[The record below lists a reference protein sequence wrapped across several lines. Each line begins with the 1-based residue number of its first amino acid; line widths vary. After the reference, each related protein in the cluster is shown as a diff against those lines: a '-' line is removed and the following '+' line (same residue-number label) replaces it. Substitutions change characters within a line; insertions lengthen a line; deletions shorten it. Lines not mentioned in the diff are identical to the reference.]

1 MKRTVCGLMIVGL
14 LFVFGR
20 IESAN
25 QLQLPEHS
33 NQLLACGNP
42 LICGGGGGAGGL
54 KGPVRW

>member
-20 IESAN
+20 VESTN
-25 QLQLPEHS
+25 QLQLPEQS
-33 NQLLACGNP
+33 SQLLACGNP
-42 LICGGGGGAGGL
+42 IICGGGGGL